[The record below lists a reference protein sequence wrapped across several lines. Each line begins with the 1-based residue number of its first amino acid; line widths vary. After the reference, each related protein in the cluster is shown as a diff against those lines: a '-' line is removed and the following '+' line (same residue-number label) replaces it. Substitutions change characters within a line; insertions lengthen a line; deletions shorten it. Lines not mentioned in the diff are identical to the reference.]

1 MKKHALVEKIKKN
14 IVVTESITFAS
25 AMGEKNL
32 STNAASI
39 TFFFFISVIPIFILL
54 CSLLPFTGISKSDL
68 TQAITEITPKA
79 INDLV
84 ESLISEAYSSK
95 MGIFSLSVV
104 FLLWSSSKG
113 MLALVRSLDFIY
125 DEDDNRSYIS
135 MVGYS
140 VLYTILF
147 IGLAGFLL
155 LLYTKE
161 KSADDILLA
170 ALSNRSIFRFLAEK
184 IYSINVIATVMVI
197 CVVMYKFVPAGKR
210 RLLFQIPGAMFAGA
224 AIAAFSSIFAI
235 YNDGSNIYKS
245 FYGSLTSIA
254 IFLVW
259 MYSCFNIILIGA
271 VINTHFKPKFEE
283 AHSKLKTKRLVKKQ
297 RKRENKLRK
306 RGED

>member
-1 MKKHALVEKIKKN
+1 MKKTALIERIKKN

-39 TFFFFISVIPIFILL
+39 TFFFFISIIPIFILL
-54 CSLLPFTGISKSDL
+54 CSMLPFTGISEAEL
-68 TQAITEITPKA
+68 TQAITGLTPKA

-95 MGIFSLSVV
+95 MGIFSISVV

-140 VLYTILF
+140 VLYTILL
-147 IGLAGFLL
+147 IALAGLLL

-161 KSADDILLA
+161 RSADDILLA
-170 ALSNRSIFRFLAEK
+170 AFSTKSIFRSLAEK
-184 IYSINVIATVMVI
+184 IYSINVIATVMVL

-210 RLLFQIPGAMFAGA
+210 RLLYQIPGAMFSGA
-224 AIAAFSSIFAI
+224 AIAAFSAIFAI

-254 IFLVW
+254 ILLIW
-259 MYSCFNIILIGA
+259 MYSCFNIILMGA
-271 VINTHFKPKFEE
+271 VINTHFRNRFEDL
-283 AHSKLKTKRLVKKQ
+283 HIKMKTKRRIRKQ
-297 RKRENKLRK
+297 KRREK
-306 RGED
+306 RQSK

>member
-1 MKKHALVEKIKKN
+1 MKKTALIERIKKN

-39 TFFFFISVIPIFILL
+39 TFFFFISIIPIFILL
-54 CSLLPFTGISKSDL
+54 CSMLPFTGISEAEL
-68 TQAITEITPKA
+68 TQAITGLTPKA

-95 MGIFSLSVV
+95 MGIFSISVV

-140 VLYTILF
+140 VLYTILL
-147 IGLAGFLL
+147 IALAGLLL

-161 KSADDILLA
+161 RSADDILLA
-170 ALSNRSIFRFLAEK
+170 AFSTKSIFRSLAEK
-184 IYSINVIATVMVI
+184 IYSINVIATVMVL
-197 CVVMYKFVPAGKR
+197 CVVMYPER
-210 RLLFQIPGAMFAGA
+210 RLRLFQRYLQYI
-224 AIAAFSSIFAI
+224 
-235 YNDGSNIYKS
+235 
-245 FYGSLTSIA
+245 TT
-254 IFLVW
+254 
-259 MYSCFNIILIGA
+259 A
-271 VINTHFKPKFEE
+271 VIYINRFMEV
-283 AHSKLKTKRLVKKQ
+283 LQV
-297 RKRENKLRK
+297 
-306 RGED
+306 

>member
-1 MKKHALVEKIKKN
+1 MKKTALIERIKKN

-39 TFFFFISVIPIFILL
+39 TFFFFISIIPIFILL
-54 CSLLPFTGISKSDL
+54 CSMLPFTGISEAEL
-68 TQAITEITPKA
+68 TQAITGLTPKA

-95 MGIFSLSVV
+95 MGIFSISVV

-140 VLYTILF
+140 VLYTILL
-147 IGLAGFLL
+147 IALAGLLL

-161 KSADDILLA
+161 RSADDILLA
-170 ALSNRSIFRFLAEK
+170 AFSTKSIFRSLAEK
-184 IYSINVIATVMVI
+184 IYSINVIATVMVL

-210 RLLFQIPGAMFAGA
+210 RLLYQIPGAMFSGA
-224 AIAAFSSIFAI
+224 AIAAFSAIFAI

-254 IFLVW
+254 IFLIW
-259 MYSCFNIILIGA
+259 MYSCFNIILMGA
-271 VINTHFKPKFEE
+271 VINTHFRNRFEDL
-283 AHSKLKTKRLVKKQ
+283 HIKMKTKRRIRKQ
-297 RKRENKLRK
+297 KRREK
-306 RGED
+306 RQSK